1 MKNRG
6 EILVNKTLNRLA
18 LHEVLK
24 KTVEV
29 YAILTY
35 YSSRSEHGRCNLGNP
50 SHSIQ
55 EDASKERREVLSN
68 VSDDI
73 RPSKMIDIQSLV
85 HMLLIL

>member
-1 MKNRG
+1 MD
-6 EILVNKTLNRLA
+6 VA
-18 LHEVLK
+18 
-24 KTVEV
+24 
-29 YAILTY
+29 
-35 YSSRSEHGRCNLGNP
+35 NLGNP

-55 EDASKERREVLSN
+55 EDASKERGKVLSN

>member
-1 MKNRG
+1 MD
-6 EILVNKTLNRLA
+6 VA
-18 LHEVLK
+18 
-24 KTVEV
+24 
-29 YAILTY
+29 
-35 YSSRSEHGRCNLGNP
+35 NLENP

-55 EDASKERREVLSN
+55 EDAFKERRKVLSN

>member
-24 KTVEV
+24 KTVDV

-35 YSSRSEHGRCNLGNP
+35 YSRRSENERCKSGKP
-50 SHSIQ
+50 
-55 EDASKERREVLSN
+55 
-68 VSDDI
+68 
-73 RPSKMIDIQSLV
+73 
-85 HMLLIL
+85 

>member
-1 MKNRG
+1 MQSLL
-6 EILVNKTLNRLA
+6 I
-18 LHEVLK
+18 
-24 KTVEV
+24 TVADQNMDV
-29 YAILTY
+29 A
-35 YSSRSEHGRCNLGNP
+35 NLRNP

-55 EDASKERREVLSN
+55 EDASKGRRKVLSN